1 MARPVPPDGGMGGL
15 LGTRYRRWLEVLLPL
30 YTLALLYVYFRPQS
44 IPQSLAEGNEQ
55 AIWPWAIWGLVGAMS
70 GVLAL
75 SGLFVAFFLLYS
87 PVYLAAR
94 GMVFVGKGGWVDRR
108 ELRFYCACF
117 ILLCFLLAVAILSP
131 IAAAALF
138 VFIAGSAHLLWRAF
152 I

>member
-1 MARPVPPDGGMGGL
+1 MDAL
-15 LGTRYRRWLEVLLPL
+15 LGSRYRRWLEVVLPL
-30 YTLALLYVYFRPQS
+30 YTIGLLYAYFRPQS
-44 IPQSLAEGNEQ
+44 IPQALSEGHEQ

-94 GMVFVGKGGWVDRR
+94 GMVFVGKGGWVDRH
-108 ELRFYCACF
+108 EMRFYSSCF
-117 ILLCFLLAVAILSP
+117 VLLCFLVVVAILSP

>member
-1 MARPVPPDGGMGGL
+1 MVPVEAQACGRPVICYGEGGALETVMDGRTG
-15 LGTRYRRWLEVLLPL
+15 
-30 YTLALLYVYFRPQS
+30 VYFRPQS

-55 AIWPWAIWGLVGAMS
+55 AIWPWAVWGLVGAMS

-108 ELRFYCACF
+108 ELRFYCGCF
-117 ILLCFLLAVAILSP
+117 VLLCFLLAVAVLSP
-131 IAAAALF
+131 VAAAALF

>member
-1 MARPVPPDGGMGGL
+1 MDAV
-15 LGTRYRRWLEVLLPL
+15 LGSRYRRWLEVLLPL
-30 YTLALLYVYFRPQS
+30 YTLALLYAYFRPES

-55 AIWPWAIWGLVGAMS
+55 AIWPWAVWGVVGAMS

-94 GMVFVGKGGWVDRR
+94 SMVLVGKGGWVDRR

-117 ILLCFLLAVAILSP
+117 MLLCSLVAIAILSP
-131 IAAAALF
+131 AVAAALF
-138 VFIAGSAHLLWRAF
+138 VLIAGSAHLLWRAF
-152 I
+152 L

>member
-1 MARPVPPDGGMGGL
+1 MDAVL
-15 LGTRYRRWLEVLLPL
+15 KSRYRRWLEIVLPL

-44 IPQSLAEGNEQ
+44 IPQSWSEGNEQ
-55 AIWPWAIWGLVGAMS
+55 AILPWAIWGVVGAMS

-94 GMVFVGKGGWVDRR
+94 SMVFVGKGGWVDRR

-117 ILLCFLLAVAILSP
+117 VLLCALLAIAVLSP
-131 IAAAALF
+131 VVAAAIF
-138 VFIAGSAHLLWRAF
+138 VFIAGSAHLFWRAF
-152 I
+152 L